1 MSYNLSNNSEVQGSS
16 WRWFDLSG
24 VNCKNHLIRS
34 SPIRNTDKSQMIL
47 KFTIGC
53 WEWLSYY
60 AILHHFIHFH
70 YFDVITAFESVYKII
85 QVNSHVF
92 CGLIDH
98 RKMASLSPVGDIK
111 MVFPISTSMQNT
123 LTLK

>member
-1 MSYNLSNNSEVQGSS
+1 MG
-16 WRWFDLSG
+16 
-24 VNCKNHLIRS
+24 
-34 SPIRNTDKSQMIL
+34 M
-47 KFTIGC
+47 
-53 WEWLSYY
+53 
-60 AILHHFIHFH
+60 AFICYSASF
-70 YFDVITAFESVYKII
+70 YTFSFDVITAFESVYKII

-111 MVFPISTSMQNT
+111 MVFPISSSMQNT

>member
-24 VNCKNHLIRS
+24 VNCKNHLMRS
-34 SPIRNTDKSQMIL
+34 TPIRNTDKSQMIL
-47 KFTIGC
+47 KFTSGC
-53 WEWLSYY
+53 WEWLSCF
-60 AILHHFIHFH
+60 AILHHLIP
-70 YFDVITAFESVYKII
+70 FDVITAFESVYKII

-98 RKMASLSPVGDIK
+98 RKMASLSPVGNIK

>member
-1 MSYNLSNNSEVQGSS
+1 MA
-16 WRWFDLSG
+16 F
-24 VNCKNHLIRS
+24 
-34 SPIRNTDKSQMIL
+34 IL
-47 KFTIGC
+47 CYSASFYTF
-53 WEWLSYY
+53 S
-60 AILHHFIHFH
+60 
-70 YFDVITAFESVYKII
+70 FDVITAFESVYKVI

-98 RKMASLSPVGDIK
+98 RKMASLSPVGNIK

>member
-1 MSYNLSNNSEVQGSS
+1 M
-16 WRWFDLSG
+16 
-24 VNCKNHLIRS
+24 
-34 SPIRNTDKSQMIL
+34 
-47 KFTIGC
+47 
-53 WEWLSYY
+53 
-60 AILHHFIHFH
+60 AFISCYSASF
-70 YFDVITAFESVYKII
+70 YTFSFDVITAFESVYKII

-98 RKMASLSPVGDIK
+98 RKMPSLSPVGNIK

>member
-1 MSYNLSNNSEVQGSS
+1 MA
-16 WRWFDLSG
+16 F
-24 VNCKNHLIRS
+24 
-34 SPIRNTDKSQMIL
+34 IL
-47 KFTIGC
+47 CYSASFYTF
-53 WEWLSYY
+53 S
-60 AILHHFIHFH
+60 
-70 YFDVITAFESVYKII
+70 FDVITAFESVYKII

>member
-1 MSYNLSNNSEVQGSS
+1 MA
-16 WRWFDLSG
+16 F
-24 VNCKNHLIRS
+24 
-34 SPIRNTDKSQMIL
+34 IL
-47 KFTIGC
+47 CYSASFYTF
-53 WEWLSYY
+53 L
-60 AILHHFIHFH
+60 
-70 YFDVITAFESVYKII
+70 FDVITAFESVYKII

-98 RKMASLSPVGDIK
+98 RKMASLSPVGNIK

>member
-1 MSYNLSNNSEVQGSS
+1 
-16 WRWFDLSG
+16 
-24 VNCKNHLIRS
+24 
-34 SPIRNTDKSQMIL
+34 MIL
-47 KFTIGC
+47 KFTSGC
-53 WEWLSYY
+53 WEWLSCY
-60 AILHHFIHFH
+60 AILHHFIH
-70 YFDVITAFESVYKII
+70 FDVITAFESVYKII

-98 RKMASLSPVGDIK
+98 RKMASLSPVGNIK